1 MEDVPLVMEGVTKK
15 YGDKTAVDAVS
26 LRVLRGQVVCV
37 LGPNAAGKTTT
48 LEMAQ
53 GLRRPTSG
61 TVRVYGED
69 PLEAGTALR
78 KRLGVLPQD
87 FTCFDALTIR
97 ENLEYWSG
105 IYRVR
110 PAIDD
115 LLADLGLAPS
125 ADEKYSA
132 LSGGMRRRVGIAAAL
147 VTNPD
152 LVFLDEPTAGLDPAS
167 RRQLWDVILRLRREG
182 RAVVLTT
189 HYMDEAER
197 LSDVVVMIRSGRIVA
212 QGSPSEVRRAHGGP
226 CLVTVRG
233 LGAELPSELSQREG
247 FARLEDGTVV
257 IPLAHPAEGPR
268 VIERIVR
275 SGVAYDELAIRE
287 PTLDDTF
294 LRLAREA

>member
-1 MEDVPLVMEGVTKK
+1 MVDVPLVMEGITKR
-15 YGDKTAVDAVS
+15 YGSQTVVDGVS
-26 LRVLRGQVVCV
+26 LRVERGQVVCV
-37 LGPNAAGKTTT
+37 LGPNGAGKTTT

-61 TVRVYGED
+61 TVRVFGQD
-69 PLEAGTALR
+69 PRNATAALR

-87 FTCFDALTIR
+87 FTCFDFLTIR

-110 PAIDD
+110 PAMDA
-115 LLADLGLAPS
+115 LLADLGLTES
-125 ADEKYSA
+125 AGKKYNS
-132 LSGGMRRRVGIAAAL
+132 LSGGMKRRVGIAAAL
-147 VTNPD
+147 VTDPE

-197 LSDVVVMIRSGRIVA
+197 LSDVVAMMRAGRVVA
-212 QGSPSEVRRAHGGP
+212 QGSPAEVRRAHGGP
-226 CLVTVRG
+226 SVVTVKG
-233 LGAELPSELSQREG
+233 LRAALPPALSQREG
-247 FARLEDGTVV
+247 FASLEDGTVV
-257 IPLAHPAEGPR
+257 IPLHDAADGPR
-268 VIERIVR
+268 VIEQVVR